1 MATTPVSPAAEQL
14 INSFNQAGKKGTTSA
29 IDGLQD
35 RFLKLLVTQMQ
46 NQDPL
51 NPMDNAQVTTQLAQ
65 ISTVSGVDKLNQ
77 TLNTMSSSF
86 LAAQSLQASGLIG
99 RSVLAP
105 GNDVMLQAGVGA
117 GGIQLTQPAD
127 QVTVT
132 IRGSAGETVKTIAM
146 GAQPSGLRTFRWDGS
161 TDAGGRATDG
171 AYTFEVAAVQGGKKI
186 DATALGVGA
195 VQSVSLGGT
204 EPQLNT
210 TGLGAV
216 AMSLVK
222 QIL

>member
-1 MATTPVSPAAEQL
+1 MATTPVASAEQL
-14 INSFNQAGKKGTTSA
+14 INSFNQAGKKGTTA
-29 IDGLQD
+29 ATDGLQD

-65 ISTVSGVDKLNQ
+65 ISTVSGVDKLNE

-105 GNDVMLQAGVGA
+105 GNDVMLQTGVGA

-132 IRGSAGETVKTIAM
+132 IRGSAGETVKTIVM
-146 GAQPSGLRTFRWDGS
+146 GAQATGLHTFRWDGS

-186 DATALGVGA
+186 DAKAYGVGA

-210 TGLGAV
+210 IGLGAV
-216 AMSLVK
+216 LVSQVK

>member
-1 MATTPVSPAAEQL
+1 MATTPVASAEQL
-14 INSFNQAGKKGTTSA
+14 INSFNQAGKQSATSA
-29 IDGLQD
+29 TDGLQD

-105 GNDVMLQAGVGA
+105 GNDVMLQTGVGA

-132 IRGSAGETVKTIAM
+132 IRGSAGETVKTIVM
-146 GAQPSGLRTFRWDGS
+146 GAQATGLHTFRWDGS

-186 DATALGVGA
+186 DAVALGVGA

-210 TGLGAV
+210 LGLGAV
-216 AMSLVK
+216 AVSQIK

>member
-14 INSFNQAGKKGTTSA
+14 INSFNQAGKKGTTA
-29 IDGLQD
+29 ATDGLQD

>member
-1 MATTPVSPAAEQL
+1 MATNPVTAAADL
-14 INSFNQAGKKGTTSA
+14 ISSFNQAGKKTSA
-29 IDGLQD
+29 TEGLQD

-105 GNDVMLQAGVGA
+105 GNDVMLQAGGGA
-117 GGIQLTQPAD
+117 GGIQLTQPA
-127 QVTVT
+127 
-132 IRGSAGETVKTIAM
+132 
-146 GAQPSGLRTFRWDGS
+146 
-161 TDAGGRATDG
+161 
-171 AYTFEVAAVQGGKKI
+171 
-186 DATALGVGA
+186 
-195 VQSVSLGGT
+195 
-204 EPQLNT
+204 
-210 TGLGAV
+210 
-216 AMSLVK
+216 
-222 QIL
+222 